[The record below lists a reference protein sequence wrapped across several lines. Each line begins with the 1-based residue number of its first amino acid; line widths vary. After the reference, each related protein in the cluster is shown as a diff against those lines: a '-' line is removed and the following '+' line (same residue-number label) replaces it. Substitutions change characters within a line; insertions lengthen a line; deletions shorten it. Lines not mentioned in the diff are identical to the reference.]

1 MREASL
7 IRTSLVLISLFWIR
21 SCGKGLCK
29 YTTVYVAFK
38 IDFALYALN
47 VCYFTRFIGCAQR
60 LLDCSI

>member
-7 IRTSLVLISLFWIR
+7 IRTSLVLISFYWTR
-21 SCGKGLCK
+21 NCGKRLCM
-29 YTTVYVAFK
+29 YTTVAFK